1 MKTVQCLLIALG
13 ILCLAA
19 CSEDNGAGDGATD
32 TVDDTCKGC
41 GEPYEAAFAVSQM
54 KIGTTDQGFNIDH
67 VYTQCTDGTCIPD
80 GNNGVDNRLSEILA
94 AVENA
99 AGEDFDADSAIN
111 ENIENGSMLIVFNFL
126 DVETSMASLTST
138 DPAVELKGYLGL
150 DTDDPDPEDPE
161 AVAAAAA
168 DNFSGSEPMDIDSR
182 SLHNASDIETSLIH
196 FKKCS
201 IRAGRLACDP
211 DRFNLDLDI
220 QDSPLRLEIEETQ
233 LIASVTTSPEDN
245 GSGVYVNGAMKEG
258 LLGGFI
264 PIRNLQDALE
274 GFADEI
280 GDISPTTIQQ
290 ILANHADIDAVDE
303 GLTDVNCD
311 GEDDCLSWQECRTGK
326 CYEPADQFDSISLA
340 ITFELKSVEFTG
352 KIVVVEE

>member
-13 ILCLAA
+13 ILCMAA
-19 CSEDNGAGDGATD
+19 CSEDNGSGDGATD

-41 GEPYEAAFAVSQM
+41 GAPYETSFVVSQM
-54 KIGTTDQGFNIDH
+54 KIGSTDQGFNLDD

-99 AGEDFDADSAIN
+99 AGEDFDADTAIN
-111 ENIENGSMLIVFNFL
+111 DNIKDGSMLVVFRFL
-126 DVETSMASLTST
+126 DVEVTSMASVTSS
-138 DPAVELKGYLGL
+138 DPTVQLKGYLGL
-150 DTDDPDPEDPE
+150 DTDDPED
-161 AVAAAAA
+161 AA

-182 SLHNASDIETSLIH
+182 SLTSASDIEASLIS
-196 FKKCS
+196 FAKCS
-201 IRAGRLACDP
+201 LRAGKLECDP

-220 QDSPLRLEIEETQ
+220 QDSALKLEIEQAQ

-245 GSGVYVNGAMKEG
+245 GSGVYVGGTMKEG
-258 LLGGFI
+258 LLGGYV

-290 ILANHADIDAVDE
+290 ILANHADIDAEGE

-311 GEDDCLSWQECRTGK
+311 GPDDCLSWQECRTGK
-326 CYEPADQFDSISLA
+326 CYEPADQLDSISLA
-340 ITFELKSVEFTG
+340 VTFELKSVEFTG
-352 KIVVVEE
+352 NIVVVEE